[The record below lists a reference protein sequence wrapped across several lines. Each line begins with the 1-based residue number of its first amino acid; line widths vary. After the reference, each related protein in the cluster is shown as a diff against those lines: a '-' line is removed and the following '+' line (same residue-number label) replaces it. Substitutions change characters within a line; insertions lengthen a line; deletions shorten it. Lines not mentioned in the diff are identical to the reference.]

1 MARLW
6 VQDAGSTNGGIEMR
20 KLAVVVVA
28 MVLVAGLTSA
38 YGAEAPAAPAAPLG
52 PVATSAEEY
61 QTLGRIFPDPHA
73 CRPDGSPWAKGTICA
88 VDFIQYQELL
98 DGLSFL
104 EETFPKFVEVY
115 TLHEDFKCNG
125 QPVIGKEEGC
135 DAFRSAGVPTTIQ
148 GSNTSERDRL
158 PLKMVRIT
166 DESVPDKGKKYFI
179 FPLSIH
185 GIERAGAEGGT
196 RAVEDLA
203 TWGACEKEKAP
214 DYVDCTHE
222 DNVAPHPLLEA
233 TPDKSVTAGL
243 ALRKSA
249 IYFIWPNPDGW
260 RRGDRENGVSW
271 YQRYNGNGVDLNRDW
286 PEQGWTYLPYT
297 PWSEP
302 ESRAFGRVLPA
313 IGPKDA
319 KGNAKWAG
327 GIDLHGMV
335 DAKAFS
341 FTLLGGTQ
349 RHYGKDQRVLQTVKG
364 AWADAEARLAY
375 SPRIKPNSAPEQDPR
390 QYGVQWGTIW
400 DTIDYTVT
408 GALGNWIDSP
418 MGLNADGIDNEM
430 AFSHLSNCVV
440 GSCFDQDI
448 EQLHV
453 DGNKSL
459 IYSLIN
465 YTLKPEDQTF
475 ETKGRVAYVHNRGF
489 VKERAKN
496 IAPAAAKWRDLPQQ
510 GPIED
515 AVLDES
521 NDYTYEFAVD
531 GPPKVYNG
539 GIEAVITCTNV
550 QGVSPCSASQ
560 AFLEFKGGAE
570 HPGEEQTD
578 DEWETIN
585 SYNGGGGDAY
595 VPAGQALHANY
606 PEPGQWRIRI
616 DGGQV
621 GLTYDA
627 DIRFMDEAAWPDPGQ
642 LAFKATS
649 MRFWHHLAKY
659 AKPGIGKLTVRRI
672 LKRNGWQRR
681 YDTIVITN
689 RVYDDLGPRLK
700 SWVAKHDGNLVLT
713 DEAMVMLW
721 DGLSLIPH
729 ISGDEPSVRMV
740 EVYAGYVNF
749 ATADKAVT
757 YDDPLAR
764 KINQP
769 GAAEGRSCAAKQ
781 SGITRAE
788 GCTTTDVLHRRQ
800 TYEPVPLGYSLNE
813 GGSPVWYVMQDAF
826 DAAEGTARAVAT
838 GQAQNE
844 ITVGEIEYK
853 GGRIRFVGALLPDP
867 TKKYYHPYGLSDYA
881 LTWAGYQLLQ
891 NLLTWK

>member
-1 MARLW
+1 
-6 VQDAGSTNGGIEMR
+6 MR
-20 KLAVVVVA
+20 KIAVLVA
-28 MVLVAGLTSA
+28 VSLVAGLVIVNPSS
-38 YGAEAPAAPAAPLG
+38 
-52 PVATSAEEY
+52 PVHATPVGTDSDSY

-73 CRPDGSPWAKGTICA
+73 CRADGSPWAKGTVCA
-88 VDFIQYQELL
+88 VDFIQYQELQ
-98 DGLSFL
+98 DGLDFL
-104 EETFPKFVEVY
+104 EKTFPDFVEVY
-115 TLHEDFKCNG
+115 TLHEDFQCNG
-125 QPVIGKEEGC
+125 KPAKSKAEACEDFQ
-135 DAFRSAGVPTTIQ
+135 SAGVPQTVQ
-148 GSNTSERDRL
+148 GQNTSERDRL

-166 DESVPDKGKKYFI
+166 DESVPDKGKKYFV

-196 RAVEDLA
+196 RAAEDLA
-203 TWGACEKEKAP
+203 TWGACEKKSAP
-214 DYVDCTHE
+214 DYVDCDHD
-222 DNVAPHPLLEA
+222 DNKAPHPLLEA
-233 TPDKSVTAGL
+233 TPDKSVKAGD
-243 ALRKSA
+243 ALRRSA

-260 RRGDRENGVSW
+260 RRGDRQNGIAF

-286 PEQGWTYLPYT
+286 PEQGWTFLPYT

-302 ESRAFGRVLPA
+302 ESRAFGRVLMA
-313 IGPKDA
+313 IGPHDA
-319 KGNAKWAG
+319 RGRPKWTG

-349 RHYGKDQRVLQTVKG
+349 RDYGKDQRVLQTVKG

-408 GALGNWIDSP
+408 GAFGNWIDSP

-430 AFSHLSNCVV
+430 SFSHLSNCGV

-459 IYSLIN
+459 IYSMLN
-465 YTLKPEDQTF
+465 YSLKGEDQTF

-489 VKERAKN
+489 VKERAKK
-496 IAPAAAKWRDLPQQ
+496 IASGAAKWRKLPQQ
-510 GPIED
+510 KPIED
-515 AVLDES
+515 AVLNQS
-521 NDYTYEFAVD
+521 NDFIYEFKVQ

-539 GIEAVITCTNV
+539 GIEAVITCTNI

-560 AFLEFKGGAE
+560 AHLEHKGGAE
-570 HPGEEQTD
+570 HPGEEQGD
-578 DEWETIN
+578 DEWETVN

-595 VPAGQALHANY
+595 MPAGQALHGNY

-616 DGGQV
+616 DGGQSFS
-621 GLTYDA
+621 YDA
-627 DIRFMDEAAWPDPGQ
+627 DIRFLGEAAWPDPGQ
-642 LAFKATS
+642 KGFKASS
-649 MRFWHHLAKY
+649 MRFWQSLKKY
-659 AKPGIGKLTVRRI
+659 SKPRIGKLTPRQIRKT
-672 LKRNGWQRR
+672 KRWQRK
-681 YDTIVITN
+681 YDTIVVTN
-689 RVYDDLGPRLK
+689 RAYPVVGRKLRK
-700 SWVAKHDGNLVLT
+700 WVAKRDGNLVLT
-713 DEAMVMLW
+713 DKALQMLSS
-721 DGLSLIPH
+721 GLKVIPNV
-729 ISGDEPSVRMV
+729 ITRETEEELSVQKV
-740 EVYAGYVNF
+740 GVYAGYVNF
-749 ATADKAVT
+749 ATSDKSVT

-781 SGITRAE
+781 SGIVRAE
-788 GCTTTDVLHRRQ
+788 ACRTTDILHRRQ

-813 GGSPVWYVMQDAF
+813 GGAPVWYVLQEAYNK
-826 DAAEGTARAVAT
+826 AKGKERAVAT
-838 GQAQNE
+838 GQAQDE
-844 ITVGEIEYK
+844 VTVGEIKYK

-891 NLLTWK
+891 NVLQWKS

>member
-1 MARLW
+1 
-6 VQDAGSTNGGIEMR
+6 MR
-20 KLAVVVVA
+20 KTAILAVVS
-28 MVLVAGLTSA
+28 LVAGLAIVNASA
-38 YGAEAPAAPAAPLG
+38 PVQAT
-52 PVATSAEEY
+52 PVATDSESY
-61 QTLGRIFPDPHA
+61 QTLGRVFPDPHA
-73 CRPDGSPWAKGTICA
+73 CRADGSPWAKGTVCA

-98 DGLSFL
+98 DGLDFL
-104 EETFPKFVEVY
+104 DETFPGFVEVY

-125 QPVIGKEEGC
+125 KPAESKAAAC
-135 DAFRSAGVPTTIQ
+135 DAFRSAGVPRTVQ
-148 GSNTSERDRL
+148 GTNTSERDRL

-166 DESVPDKGKKYFI
+166 DESVPDKGKKYFV

-203 TWGACEKEKAP
+203 TWGACEKKTAP
-214 DYVDCTHE
+214 DYVDCEHE
-222 DNVAPHPLLEA
+222 DNEAPHPLLEA
-233 TPDKSVTAGL
+233 TPEKSVTAGA
-243 ALRKSA
+243 ALRRSA

-260 RRGDRENGVSW
+260 RRGDRENGIAF

-302 ESRAFGRVLPA
+302 ESRAFGRVLQA
-313 IGPKDA
+313 IGPHDSR
-319 KGNAKWAG
+319 GRPKWTG

-349 RHYGKDQRVLQTVKG
+349 RDYGKDQRVLQTVKG

-375 SPRIKPNSAPEQDPR
+375 SPRIKPNDAPEQDPR

-408 GALGNWIDSP
+408 GAFGNWIDSP
-418 MGLNADGIDNEM
+418 MGLNGDGIDNEM
-430 AFSHLSNCVV
+430 AFSHLSNCGV

-459 IYSLIN
+459 IYSMIN
-465 YTLKPEDQTF
+465 YSLKREDQTF
-475 ETKGRVAYVHNRGF
+475 ETKGRVGYVHNPGF
-489 VKERAKN
+489 VKERAKK
-496 IAPAAAKWRDLPQQ
+496 IASGAAKLRKLPQQ
-510 GPIED
+510 DPIED
-515 AVLDES
+515 VVLDQS
-521 NDYTYEFAVD
+521 NEFTYEFEVE

-539 GIEAVITCTNV
+539 GIEVVITCTNL
-550 QGVSPCSASQ
+550 QGVSPCSAGQ
-560 AFLEFKGGAE
+560 AHLEKQGGSE
-570 HPGEEQTD
+570 HPGEEQND
-578 DEWETIN
+578 EEWETVN
-585 SYNGGGGDAY
+585 SYNGGGADAY
-595 VPAGQALHANY
+595 MPGGQALHGNY
-606 PEPGQWRIRI
+606 PEPGLWRIRI
-616 DGGQV
+616 EGGQA
-621 GLTYDA
+621 GFGFEA
-627 DIRFMDEAAWPDPGQ
+627 DISFSDEAAWPDPGQ
-642 LAFKATS
+642 KAFKASS
-649 MRFWHHLAKY
+649 MRFWQSLKKY
-659 AKPGIGKLTVRRI
+659 AKPRIGKLTVRQIRTT
-672 LKRNGWQRR
+672 KRWQRR

-689 RVYDDLGPRLK
+689 RVYPGIGRKLRK
-700 SWVAKHDGNLVLT
+700 WVARHDGNLVLT
-713 DEAMVMLW
+713 DKALKMLW
-721 DGLSLIPH
+721 RGLRVVPRSASRADP
-729 ISGDEPSVRMV
+729 DVVERSVQRV
-740 EVYAGYVNF
+740 GVYAGYVNF
-749 ATADKAVT
+749 ATAEKAVT

-781 SGITRAE
+781 SGIVRAE
-788 GCTTTDVLHRRQ
+788 ACTTTDILHRRQ

-813 GGSPVWYVMQDAF
+813 GGAPLWYVLQSAF
-826 DAAEGTARAVAT
+826 ERAPGKQRAVAT
-838 GQAQNE
+838 GQAQDE
-844 ITVGEIEYK
+844 VTVGEIKLK

-891 NLLTWK
+891 NLVQWKS